1 MRGSYGYT
9 RDNDNMGQD
18 MLNMTG
24 QFVRQ
29 WENLDNYIDQEQ
41 VQASQNKL
49 LQRVRERGG
58 DLSGL
63 SFDDVENIYDMQAVG
78 LLQQQNS
85 QNEQYRLQGMKNR
98 DASDTEYYN
107 QKIYPTMALIQQA
120 YEKGDVQSFDVL
132 AQQLGNLMGTPYRY
146 KLSEDGKGFDEYFR
160 SDNAMGFTPTGRKM
174 TREDVYKLVRQT
186 ADGTMFYMGGVGGQR
201 VAVNP
206 QYNMW
211 AERQRQAT
219 ARGNIESALNPKL
232 MVGPDGKRY
241 YAAFQNKWADYNA
254 DSDVLLFDE
263 SGRKVGMFGAS
274 QLGRN
279 GFRLAGGGAAGRGG
293 GRGGRGG
300 RRGTGGGTDAWG
312 MPTGGRAGSSRG
324 GAAAQ
329 PGAQGGQP
337 QFKVSES
344 QNKIIREYCTDPE
357 TGKVNHQDAA
367 LLLRLAGRT
376 NGHAEEAIGLL
387 EWAQSQFEQQGQS
400 PEQAGINA
408 RKYAMQ
414 FLGGGGKPQN
424 NKQSAQQPAGAP
436 NAAAQPAPPAKGTP
450 PVAEGV
456 GAGLQAGGTPPPDAF
471 DRYGNLVNGISDF
484 FGNMSNVPEED
495 DPFEEYRR
503 F

>member
-1 MRGSYGYT
+1 
-9 RDNDNMGQD
+9 
-18 MLNMTG
+18 
-24 QFVRQ
+24 
-29 WENLDNYIDQEQ
+29 
-41 VQASQNKL
+41 
-49 LQRVRERGG
+49 
-58 DLSGL
+58 
-63 SFDDVENIYDMQAVG
+63 
-78 LLQQQNS
+78 
-85 QNEQYRLQGMKNR
+85 
-98 DASDTEYYN
+98 
-107 QKIYPTMALIQQA
+107 
-120 YEKGDVQSFDVL
+120 
-132 AQQLGNLMGTPYRY
+132 
-146 KLSEDGKGFDEYFR
+146 
-160 SDNAMGFTPTGRKM
+160 
-174 TREDVYKLVRQT
+174 
-186 ADGTMFYMGGVGGQR
+186 
-201 VAVNP
+201 
-206 QYNMW
+206 
-211 AERQRQAT
+211 
-219 ARGNIESALNPKL
+219 
-232 MVGPDGKRY
+232 
-241 YAAFQNKWADYNA
+241 
-254 DSDVLLFDE
+254 
-263 SGRKVGMFGAS
+263 
-274 QLGRN
+274 
-279 GFRLAGGGAAGRGG
+279 
-293 GRGGRGG
+293 
-300 RRGTGGGTDAWG
+300 